1 MSTGDIYILGGF
13 QTDWARNFTRE
24 GKDIADMMRETVQG
38 ALDATRLDPKDV
50 QVAHVGNF
58 VGELMCR
65 QANLGGLV
73 IEAEPA
79 FDGIPTSRHEGACAA
94 GSLAALGATAEIEA
108 GRYDVACVVGVE
120 ILRNLPA
127 FESQKNLGVAAWV
140 PRETEGLEYPWP
152 ELFSRLGDA
161 YGERYGLDRKH
172 LVALAKNAFANA
184 KRNPGAQTRGWS
196 FEDKAFG
203 EDDALNPKYAA
214 RIRRQD
220 CSQITDGGACVFLA
234 SRRFAETW
242 AKTRGVSLDRLA
254 RIEGWGHRTSR
265 MALADKLA
273 ASKDAEYVFP
283 HVRGTI
289 QDAFKR
295 ASIPG
300 VEQIDVIET
309 HDCFTTTA
317 YMAIDH
323 FGLTPPG
330 KSWQAIEDGT
340 IAFGGRRPLNP
351 SGGLMGA
358 GHPVGAT
365 GVRMLLDA
373 FKQVTGRAGDYQV
386 DGTSR
391 VATLN
396 LGGSGTT
403 SVSFVVGRGRA

>member
-1 MSTGDIYILGGF
+1 MSHVYVLGGF
-13 QTDWARNFTRE
+13 QTDWARNFKRE
-24 GKDIADMMRETVQG
+24 GKDIADLVRETVQG
-38 ALDATRLDPKDV
+38 ALSATRIDPRDV

-58 VGELMCR
+58 VAELLSH

-94 GSLAALGATAEIEA
+94 GSLAILAASAEIEA
-108 GRYDVACVVGVE
+108 GRYEVACVLGVE
-120 ILRNLPA
+120 QLRCVSA
-127 FESQKNLGVAAWV
+127 FEAQKHLGVAAWV
-140 PRETEGLEYPWP
+140 PRETEGFEYPWP
-152 ELFSRLGDA
+152 ELFSRMGDA

-184 KRNPGAQTRGWS
+184 KRNPNAQARGWTFEERS
-196 FEDKAFG
+196 FS
-203 EDDALNPKYAA
+203 EDDEVTPKYAA

-220 CSQITDGGACVFLA
+220 CSQVTDGGACVFLA
-234 SRRFAETW
+234 SERYAREYARRA
-242 AKTRGVSLDRLA
+242 GVPADKLA

-273 ASKDAEYVFP
+273 ASQGKPYVFP
-283 HVRGTI
+283 HVRATI
-289 QDAFKR
+289 EDALRR
-295 ASIPG
+295 AG
-300 VEQIDVIET
+300 VAIEHIDAIET

-330 KSWQAIEDGT
+330 QSWRAIEDGT
-340 IAFGGRRPLNP
+340 IAMGGKRPLNP

-365 GVRMLLDA
+365 GVRMVLDA
-373 FKQVTGRAGDYQV
+373 FKQVTGQAGDYQV
-386 DGTSR
+386 PDARR

-396 LGGSGTT
+396 LGGSSTT
-403 SVSFVVGRGRA
+403 SASFVVGRGVA

>member
-1 MSTGDIYILGGF
+1 MSEPIYILGGH
-13 QTDWARNFTRE
+13 QTDWARNFARE
-24 GKDIADMMRETVQG
+24 GKDIAALMRETVQG
-38 ALDATRLDPKDV
+38 ALEATRLDPSDV
-50 QVAHVGNF
+50 GVAHVGNF
-58 VGELMCR
+58 VGELMCH

-73 IEAEPA
+73 IEAEPKL
-79 FDGIPTSRHEGACAA
+79 DGIPTSRHEGACAA
-94 GSLAALGATAEIEA
+94 GSLAALAGAAELEA
-108 GRYDVACVVGVE
+108 GRYEVACIVGVE
-120 ILRNLPA
+120 ILRNMPA
-127 FESQKNLGVAAWV
+127 FESQKHLGVAAWV
-140 PRETEGLEYPWP
+140 PRETEGLDYPWP
-152 ELFSRLGDA
+152 ELFSRMGDA
-161 YGERYGLDRKH
+161 YGERYGLDRAH

-184 KRNPGAQTRGWS
+184 KRNPNAQTRGWS
-196 FEDKAFG
+196 FEDKAFSD
-203 EDDALNPKYAA
+203 DDALNPAYAA

-234 SRRFAETW
+234 TRRFAERW
-242 AKTRGVSLDRLA
+242 VASRGASLSDLA

-265 MALADKLA
+265 MALADKLE
-273 ASKDAEYVFP
+273 ASRDKEHVFP

-289 QDAFKR
+289 TDAFRR
-295 ASIPG
+295 AGIAG
-300 VEQIDVIET
+300 VEAIDAIET

-340 IAFGGRRPLNP
+340 IAFGGKRPLNP

-386 DGTSR
+386 KGARR
-391 VATLN
+391 VGTLN

-403 SVSFVVGRGRA
+403 SVSFVVGRGDA